1 MKLKKFAFPTAFTIL
16 FAITVIVV
24 GLTWIIPAGEYQRL
38 SYNSAEPSLVVAKI
52 DGSHEVLPATQA
64 TLNDLNVSIEINK
77 FTDGTIK
84 KPIAIPGTYE
94 RVAQQPKGIMDITES
109 MVKGT
114 IEGADVIVFIL
125 VLGGLIGVVN
135 KTGAFNAG
143 LTALANRTKGKEF
156 LVVFGVTIIL
166 SIGGTSCGIEEEAVA
181 FYPILVPIFLI
192 LGYDAIVCV
201 GAIFLASSMG
211 AGFSTVN
218 PFSVVIASN
227 ASGISFIEGIGF
239 RTIGLVIGTMG
250 VLVYLYW
257 YCKKIK
263 KDPTFS
269 YNYENAESFKQR
281 FLSNYDPN
289 EILEFSWRR
298 KVILCLFVA
307 AFPIMVWG
315 VMDMGWWFPQMA
327 ALFLAIAIIIIFL
340 SGLKEKTAI
349 DGFIHGASELVGV
362 SLIIGLARGVNLVM
376 EQGKIADT
384 ILEFMSHM
392 VAGMPPSLFLLAQL
406 VVFICL
412 GFIVPSSSGLAVLA
426 MPIMA
431 PLADA
436 VGVPRYMVVS
446 AYNWGQYI
454 MLFLAPTGLVL
465 ATLQMLDI
473 SYNKWLKFIMPMVIF
488 MFVLSATLLLVQVA
502 FL

>member
-38 SYNSAEPSLVVAKI
+38 SYNSAGPSLVVAKI

-239 RTIGLVIGTMG
+239 RTIGLVIGTTG

-281 FLSNYDPN
+281 FLSHYDPN